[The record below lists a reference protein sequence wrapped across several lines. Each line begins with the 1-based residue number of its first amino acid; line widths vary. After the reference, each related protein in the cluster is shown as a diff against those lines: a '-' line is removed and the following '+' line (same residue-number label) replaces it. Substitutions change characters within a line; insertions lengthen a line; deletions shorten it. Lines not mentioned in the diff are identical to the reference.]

1 MKNFSKILKW
11 MISKFFTNLDTDKAR
26 SMANKWLALLA
37 RWIRTKG
44 IKWTIKRIKLIR
56 LVVTRY
62 LAGSPLNKVDDL
74 LGIQA
79 GFPKSILFIKEE
91 LDSGDPIRI
100 RFVITLLVVS
110 RAINAEGEPDY
121 SSITAEFSG
130 DFKTI
135 DKSFVERFVKDFD
148 LELFRQELDVSTL
161 DFTMKG
167 GPKGQSL
174 LTSVH
179 SIKDW
184 DGPRWAATV
193 LMVGLKGAM
202 VIKDLWMGFRDQ
214 IKNDHIEAKMKIFTE
229 IGYSDRI
236 RTRRLSLVRDPE
248 LKVRVIGIVDYFSQ
262 QVLAGLSD
270 QLFTLLRKFS
280 QDRTF
285 TQDPH
290 IAKDAESKFHSF
302 DLKNATDRFPLKL
315 QQQLLAEMLGGAYA
329 AAWGS
334 IMTHEPFAAP
344 NGDILRYEVGQPMGA
359 KSSWAMFTLSHHM
372 LVQYAAF
379 LAGCYPTKK
388 YILLGDDIVITDDKV
403 AAEYVKLCAGI
414 GVEISAMKTHVSLT
428 TYEFAKR
435 WFHHGVEVSG
445 YPVSMIVS
453 TLKAPLETL
462 SGIIQLSS
470 RGYSPSDLSS
480 SVEAV
485 ICLHKFLNV
494 PVKRL
499 RHMRNLLQNFHF
511 TLRNLHSLNYEEVRL
526 FMANATKN
534 SDYVIPAQAAM
545 LESELSRVASAVANG
560 SVILLVGKLSRY
572 EVKLRTVM
580 SSLFGDIA
588 DTSKPNHQ
596 IHPVYHAIFNSVTR
610 LEEMSAKLSVW
621 GELLPFMETGTV
633 VDLDQLAKRRR
644 AAVQPIY
651 RMTTFG
657 CELYKQLDFDPNF
670 VTNINQTFR
679 MRKTMMDLKRNLSK
693 PLS

>member
-11 MISKFFTNLDTDKAR
+11 MISKFFTNLDNDKAR

-62 LAGSPLNKVDDL
+62 LAGSPLLKVDDL

-79 GFPKSILFIKEE
+79 GFPKSILFLKDEI
-91 LDSGDPIRI
+91 DSGDPTRI

-110 RAINAEGEPDY
+110 RAITAEGVPDY
-121 SSITAEFSG
+121 SSITAPFSG

-135 DKSFVERFVKDFD
+135 DKTFVERFVKDFD
-148 LELFRQELDVSTL
+148 LELFRQELDVSML
-161 DFTMKG
+161 AFTMKG

-202 VIKDLWMGFRDQ
+202 VIKDLWIAFRDQ
-214 IKNDHIEAKMKIFTE
+214 IKNDHIEAKIKIFTE
-229 IGYSDRI
+229 MGYSDKI

-270 QLFTLLRKFS
+270 QLFTLLRKFP

-290 IAKDAESKFHSF
+290 IMKNGGSKFHSF

-344 NGDILRYEVGQPMGA
+344 NGDMLRYEVGQPMGA

-379 LAGCYPTKK
+379 LAGCYPTKN
-388 YILLGDDIVITDDKV
+388 YILLGDDIVI
-403 AAEYVKLCAGI
+403 L
-414 GVEISAMKTHVSLT
+414 
-428 TYEFAKR
+428 
-435 WFHHGVEVSG
+435 
-445 YPVSMIVS
+445 MI
-453 TLKAPLETL
+453 K
-462 SGIIQLSS
+462 
-470 RGYSPSDLSS
+470 SP
-480 SVEAV
+480 
-485 ICLHKFLNV
+485 
-494 PVKRL
+494 
-499 RHMRNLLQNFHF
+499 RN
-511 TLRNLHSLNYEEVRL
+511 
-526 FMANATKN
+526 M
-534 SDYVIPAQAAM
+534 
-545 LESELSRVASAVANG
+545 
-560 SVILLVGKLSRY
+560 
-572 EVKLRTVM
+572 
-580 SSLFGDIA
+580 
-588 DTSKPNHQ
+588 
-596 IHPVYHAIFNSVTR
+596 
-610 LEEMSAKLSVW
+610 
-621 GELLPFMETGTV
+621 
-633 VDLDQLAKRRR
+633 
-644 AAVQPIY
+644 
-651 RMTTFG
+651 
-657 CELYKQLDFDPNF
+657 
-670 VTNINQTFR
+670 
-679 MRKTMMDLKRNLSK
+679 
-693 PLS
+693 